1 MMIRSRI
8 IGLTIW
14 LAIAAVAGAIG
25 HFIFAASF
33 WLVAVLTIMS
43 LVVNGWIIEWEDR
56 QPGGWSDPKG
66 WDK

>member
-8 IGLTIW
+8 LGLSIW

-25 HFIFAASF
+25 HFGFGANF
-33 WLVAVLTIMS
+33 WLVASLTIMS

-56 QPGGWSDPKG
+56 QPGGWGNP
-66 WDK
+66 